1 MGLGCT
7 FAVGGVAGEGDI
19 GFAAVN
25 LRERISNDY
34 HTLARS
40 PYQRVY
46 DLMSFKRR
54 REQTMG
60 KLSAKSL
67 AEEWNRCAKMS
78 ADSEEVSAEYVT
90 AVISVHERAL
100 SSDPVRG
107 VVEALEQRYGMRS
120 PFDSIYKMH
129 ALVKKVGKNTP
140 TLSWTFEMILDRI
153 DAKVMSPR
161 DFSMKAL
168 AGDSAGGG
176 GGGRGLADLFSLK
189 LDMKVYLSTRGL
201 DKLNYGTEIKNNLAS
216 AFASIATYR
225 ARLNPLPVE
234 VDGVMVAT
242 APDLTWQK
250 DWPPSLCKYA
260 AFLESVV
267 FGEENDSTLRTACRA
282 SKTPVDV
289 MAFPSMKAVEDDI
302 TSMRQKEIADAS
314 ALSLPAPAGEPS
326 PAGAGAVGSNGNV
339 DAGAGGGQAPQ
350 DALELEAR
358 RVVFRHVALAV
369 EPENQVELKHQ
380 IMSSSFK
387 SLFGSASA
395 SCPAILARS

>member
-1 MGLGCT
+1 MCLTCT
-7 FAVGGVAGEGDI
+7 FSFEVLASQDDI
-19 GFAAVN
+19 YFASVN

-46 DLMSFKRR
+46 DIMSFKRR
-54 REQTMG
+54 REHTMG

-78 ADSEEVSAEYVT
+78 ADSEEVSADYIT

-100 SSDPVRG
+100 SLDPVRG

-129 ALVKKVGKNTP
+129 ALIKKAGKNTA
-140 TLSWTFEMILDRI
+140 TLSWTFAMILDKI
-153 DAKVMSPR
+153 DAKVMSPK

-168 AGDSAGGG
+168 AGDSAGAG

-189 LDMKVYLSTRGL
+189 LDMKVYLWTHGL
-201 DKLNYGTEIKNNLAS
+201 DRLNYGTEIKNNLTS
-216 AFASIATYR
+216 CFASIATYR
-225 ARLNPLPVE
+225 ARLNPLPAE
-234 VDGVMVAT
+234 VDGVMVNT

-267 FGEENDSTLRTACRA
+267 FGEEYDSTLRTACRA

-289 MAFPSMKAVEDDI
+289 MAFPSIKAVEDDI
-302 TSMRQKEIADAS
+302 ASMRQKEIADAS
-314 ALSLPAPAGEPS
+314 ASSLPAPAGEPS
-326 PAGAGAVGSNGNV
+326 PADAGAAGSKDD
-339 DAGAGGGQAPQ
+339 DAGAGGGQAPP
-350 DALELEAR
+350 DAMELEAR
-358 RVVFRHVALAV
+358 RVVLRHVTLAV
-369 EPENQVELKHQ
+369 EPDNQVELKHQ

-387 SLFGSASA
+387 SLFGSANA